1 MIDRS
6 KITNLRPRTLK
17 DKPDFH
23 ALIRAGRHFTD
34 LSEEDYD
41 AMCREVYGVYLGAI
55 SQIDS
60 LFGTLMTALDASPL
74 KDSTSVFVFSDHGDY
89 AGDYGLIEKWP
100 SGMEDVLTRVP
111 LLCAVPSLVLLCA
124 LYHMTSSAEGS
135 LGLLLLCWPQVRTP
149 GGKPGQVVPE
159 MVQLFD
165 TMATML
171 QLADIEPVHIH
182 FAESLLP
189 MLRGSPG
196 NPMRPAFAEGG
207 FASHEKK
214 LQVPKWVIKK
224 LRKNDSPYGPKKLQ
238 EAEHPLSV
246 CRAIMMKT
254 MEWKFVYRT
263 DPQRPEGHNELY
275 NVKEDPRELKNLY
288 YEPGYEA
295 LRAEQLVKVM
305 NWLMVTCDVTPQK
318 EDGRGF
324 QRYVRSRL
332 KYPEAKPKKVKGKH
346 NFIEDDSDR
355 SDPEDQTAL

>member
-6 KITNLRPRTLK
+6 KITNLRPWTLK

-23 ALIRAGRHFTD
+23 ELIRAGRHFTD
-34 LSEEDYD
+34 MSEEDYH
-41 AMCREVYGVYLGAI
+41 AMCREVYAVYLGAI
-55 SQIDS
+55 SQVDS
-60 LFGTLMTALDASPL
+60 LFGMLMTALDASPL

-111 LLCAVPSLVLLCA
+111 LL
-124 LYHMTSSAEGS
+124 
-135 LGLLLLCWPQVRTP
+135 VRTP
-149 GGKPGQVVPE
+149 GGKPGVVVPE

-171 QLADIEPVHIH
+171 QLAGIEPGHIH

-189 MLRGSPG
+189 MLRGLPG
-196 NPMRPAFAEGG
+196 NPLRPAFAEGG

-224 LRKNDSPYGPKKLQ
+224 LRKSDSPYGPKKLQ

-263 DPQRPEGHNELY
+263 DPQRPEGYNELY

-295 LRAEQLVKVM
+295 VRAEQLVKVLQ
-305 NWLMVTCDVTPQK
+305 WLMVTCDVTPQK

-324 QRYVRSRL
+324 QRYVRNKL
-332 KYPEAKPKKVKGKH
+332 QYPDAKPKRVKGKH
-346 NFIEDDSDR
+346 CFIEEDSDR